1 MKHIIIG
8 ICSCVM
14 AGLLILTVYTFY
26 GRSVRKAELNQAL
39 TLSMEQALE
48 QTAAGELYGSG
59 NDREL
64 VAVFLESFLMQI
76 DSSSEVTVHVL
87 DVDYEKG
94 LLSVE
99 AVLSYRHPIGLP
111 GAVAMQKTVLREN
124 YGEEKPAE
132 FCSISYIVEGS
143 YYKIYNVLKGSTMMI
158 PGAPVLSGKRF
169 LGWREL
175 EGSEVISLAGQL
187 VMQDYV
193 FVAVFQ

>member
-26 GRSVRKAELNQAL
+26 GRSVRKSELNQAL

-48 QTAAGELYGSG
+48 QTDAGYIYGDGNKEELI
-59 NDREL
+59 
-64 VAVFLESFLMQI
+64 AVFLENFLMQI
-76 DSSSEVTVHVL
+76 DSSSEATVHVL
-87 DVDYEKG
+87 DADYEKG

-111 GAVAMQKTVLREN
+111 GTVAMQKTVLREN

-143 YYKIYNVLKGSTMMI
+143 RYKIYNVLKGSTVMI
-158 PGAPVLSGKRF
+158 PGAPVLSGKHF

-175 EGSEVISLAGQL
+175 EGREPISLAGRR
-187 VMQDYV
+187 VEQDCV
-193 FVAVFQ
+193 FVAVFR